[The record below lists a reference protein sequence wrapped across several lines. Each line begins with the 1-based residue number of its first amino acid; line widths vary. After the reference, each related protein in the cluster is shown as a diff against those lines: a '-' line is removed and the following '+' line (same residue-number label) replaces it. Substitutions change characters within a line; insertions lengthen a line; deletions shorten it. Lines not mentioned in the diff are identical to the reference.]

1 MGEYETI
8 LRLCQ
13 IARDQ
18 ADIIERQAE
27 IIAQSEIADSVAA
40 GLAEKRAA
48 TAASL
53 ADIEKEY
60 N

>member
-27 IIAQSEIADSVAA
+27 IIAQYKIADSVAA
-40 GLAEKRAA
+40 GLAEKGTA

-53 ADIEKEY
+53 AAIEKEY

>member
-8 LRLCQ
+8 VKLCQ

-53 ADIEKEY
+53 AAIEKEY